1 MGRSSS
7 GNESSVE
14 LCQSTCPSVS
24 NLSYDRVREGK
35 TGGKTR
41 GYNFLG
47 FSGKTGKYPRVF
59 TGPLYSLER
68 QKYTSLEH

>member
-41 GYNFLG
+41 G
-47 FSGKTGKYPRVF
+47 V
-59 TGPLYSLER
+59 
-68 QKYTSLEH
+68 